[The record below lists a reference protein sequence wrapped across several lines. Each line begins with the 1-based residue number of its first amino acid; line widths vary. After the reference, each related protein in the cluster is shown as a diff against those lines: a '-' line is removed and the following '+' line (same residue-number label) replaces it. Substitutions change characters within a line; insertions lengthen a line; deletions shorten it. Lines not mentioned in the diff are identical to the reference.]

1 MNNTS
6 FLIDAMNQTKG
17 VINTMSDMLK
27 KVEKKTGVNS
37 NEITKLAQSLN
48 GKDLSDEKNIRRL
61 VKQISMMANKRV
73 SKQTEDMIVNALK
86 GKKKIDSSTISKML

>member
-1 MNNTS
+1 MTNTS
-6 FLIDAMNQTKG
+6 FLQLRESMKG
-17 VINTMSDMLK
+17 VISRMSDMLK

-37 NEITKLAQSLN
+37 NEIMKLAQSLN
-48 GKDLSDEKNIRRL
+48 GKDLSDEKNIRRII
-61 VKQISMMANKRV
+61 KQVSRMANKRV

>member
-1 MNNTS
+1 
-6 FLIDAMNQTKG
+6 
-17 VINTMSDMLK
+17 MSDMLK

-37 NEITKLAQSLN
+37 NEIMKLAQSLN
-48 GKDLSDEKNIRRL
+48 GKDLSDEKNIRRII
-61 VKQISMMANKRV
+61 KQVSRMANKRV

>member
-1 MNNTS
+1 
-6 FLIDAMNQTKG
+6 
-17 VINTMSDMLK
+17 MSDMLK

-37 NEITKLAQSLN
+37 NEIMKLAQSLN
-48 GKDLSDEKNIRRL
+48 GKDLSDEKNIRR
-61 VKQISMMANKRV
+61 VIKQVSRMANKRV